1 MIDDKVLWLYN
12 NKYYDNLD
20 DAIIAV
26 IATNYGA
33 NLIDVLDI
41 AEKEIIKVYEADFV
55 ALDKITKIC
64 YNICKSER
72 NKHEI

>member
-20 DAIIAV
+20 DAIVAV
-26 IATNYGA
+26 ITTNYGS
-33 NLIDVLDI
+33 NLTDVLDI

-55 ALDKITKIC
+55 ALDK
-64 YNICKSER
+64 
-72 NKHEI
+72 

>member
-20 DAIIAV
+20 DAIVAV
-26 IATNYGA
+26 ITTNYGS
-33 NLIDVLDI
+33 NLTDVLDI

-55 ALDKITKIC
+55 TLDK
-64 YNICKSER
+64 
-72 NKHEI
+72 

>member
-26 IATNYGA
+26 IATNYGS
-33 NLIDVLDI
+33 NLTDVLGI

-55 ALDKITKIC
+55 ALDK
-64 YNICKSER
+64 
-72 NKHEI
+72 

>member
-20 DAIIAV
+20 DAIVAV

-55 ALDKITKIC
+55 ALDK
-64 YNICKSER
+64 
-72 NKHEI
+72 